1 MRRYWIM
8 NTPTFEEIIHQDI
21 DFIRRCYDSPDNL
34 NCNSCAKSVC
44 VSLVS
49 VADFPSDYG
58 HFKILAFVNSKDNKE
73 HIMVV
78 KGEIGDGVN
87 ILTRI
92 HSKCLTGDSLGSK
105 RCDCGPQLHTS
116 MKMIETEGR
125 GILLYHQEEGRGI
138 GLVNKLRAYALQ
150 DYGVDTLDANV
161 LLGFKPD
168 QRSYEIP
175 AEMLKKIGVKS
186 VRLLTNNPDKMVLG
200 EYGVKINK
208 RIPLEIPPHE
218 FDAHYLKTKREKFGH
233 YLHV

>member
-1 MRRYWIM
+1 MVKI
-8 NTPTFEEIIHQDI
+8 PTFDEIINQDI
-21 DFIRRCYDSPDNL
+21 NFIRQCYDSPHSLECEACD
-34 NCNSCAKSVC
+34 KSIC

-49 VADFPSDYG
+49 VADFPSEYG
-58 HFKILAFVNSKDNKE
+58 QFKILAFVNSRDNKE

-78 KGEIGDGVN
+78 KGDIEDGEN

-105 RCDCGPQLHTS
+105 RCDCGSQLHTS
-116 MKMIETEGR
+116 LQLIEKEGR

-168 QRSYEIP
+168 ERNYEIP

-186 VRLLTNNPDKMVLG
+186 VRLLTNNPKKMVLG
-200 EYGVKINK
+200 DYGIEIKERV
-208 RIPLEIPPHE
+208 PLEIPPHQY
-218 FDAHYLKTKREKFGH
+218 DAYYLKTKQEKFGH
-233 YLHV
+233 YLHI

>member
-1 MRRYWIM
+1 MLKI
-8 NTPTFEEIIHQDI
+8 PTFDEIINQDI
-21 DFIRRCYDSPDNL
+21 NFIRQCYDSPQSL
-34 NCNSCAKSVC
+34 GCEACTKSIC

-58 HFKILAFVNSKDNKE
+58 QFKILAFVNSRDNKE

-78 KGEIGDGVN
+78 KGEIEDGKN

-116 MKMIETEGR
+116 LQLIEKEGR

-168 QRSYEIP
+168 ERNYEIP

-186 VRLLTNNPDKMVLG
+186 VRLLTNNPEKMVLG
-200 EYGVKINK
+200 DYGIEITE
-208 RIPLEIPPHE
+208 RIPLEIPPHQY
-218 FDAHYLKTKREKFGH
+218 DVNYLKTKQEKFGH
-233 YLHV
+233 YLHI